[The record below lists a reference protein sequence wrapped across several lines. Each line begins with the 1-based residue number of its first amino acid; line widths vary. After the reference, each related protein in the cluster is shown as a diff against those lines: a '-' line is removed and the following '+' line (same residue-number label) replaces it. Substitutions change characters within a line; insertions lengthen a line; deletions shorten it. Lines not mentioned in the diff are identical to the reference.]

1 MSRGPAG
8 PLCVALAAVRDQRS
22 HRVEESLIHRD
33 VDNLGYARIHIYTYI
48 YTHNYTD
55 TYIDKYTYYIY
66 NIYHIHVW
74 NIFRRIWDTLRYVIN
89 VELYVNV

>member
-1 MSRGPAG
+1 MWITW
-8 PLCVALAAVRDQRS
+8 DM
-22 HRVEESLIHRD
+22 
-33 VDNLGYARIHIYTYI
+33 LGFISIRIDI